1 MNDEITD
8 AEVIDATGH
17 ELERYE
23 AQRPA
28 PSLFRTD
35 NPLEVV
41 AKATEVAGALKN
53 VVTSQGLATR
63 IQGNDHL
70 RVEAWQTLGSMLG
83 VFPVKEWVR
92 PIMWPEPPPGRLTGL
107 RDRGLTFGFEASF
120 VAQTTAGVVVGG
132 GESECRRTESKWA
145 SRDDYA
151 LRSMA
156 QTRATSKALKGP
168 LSFIVALAGYS
179 PTPAEE
185 MDSRGARFR
194 VRRNAAGGPD
204 LQTEADELAAQL
216 LELSSDRVKALETI
230 EAKRGEMNLG
240 EFRAWLGSQLE
251 RARATA

>member
-1 MNDEITD
+1 MNAEEITD
-8 AEVIDATGH
+8 AELIEDDMSL

-35 NPLEVV
+35 NPIEVV
-41 AKATEVAGALKN
+41 QKATEVASALKR
-53 VVTSQGLATR
+53 VVVAQGLATR
-63 IQGNDHL
+63 IQGSDHL
-70 RVEAWQTLGSMLG
+70 RVEAWTTLGSMLG

-92 PIMWPEPPPGRLTGL
+92 AIVWPEPPPGRLSQM
-107 RDRGLTFGFEASF
+107 RDQGRSFGFEASF
-120 VAQTTAGVVVGG
+120 LAQTTQGVVVGG

-185 MDSRGARFR
+185 MGASARFS
-194 VRRNAAGGPD
+194 VRRTATGPD
-204 LQTEADELAAQL
+204 LQAEADELAAQVVA
-216 LELSSDRVKALETI
+216 LSRDREKALELV
-230 EAKRGEMNLG
+230 ERKRGELSLG
-240 EFRAWLGSQLE
+240 EFRAWLGAQIE
-251 RARATA
+251 KARP